1 MKKNK
6 NNKIFKFVFYILL
19 ISYLVIYFSEITG
32 YYEYQNHS
40 KATLTEKQIRK
51 FEADVSSGKE
61 VDIKDYIAVNQPTYN
76 NRLSKAASKISDG
89 ISKIVQGGVDKSF
102 KFLSRLLDE

>member
-1 MKKNK
+1 MKKKN
-6 NNKIFKFVFYILL
+6 NNKIFKFVFYTLL

-40 KATLTEKQIRK
+40 KATLTEEQIRK
-51 FEADVSSGKE
+51 FESDISDGKE
-61 VDIKDYIAVNQPTYN
+61 VDIKDYIAVTQPSYN
-76 NRLSKAASKISDG
+76 NTLSKAASKLSDG
-89 ISKIVQGGVDKSF
+89 ISKIVQGGVNKSF